1 MKTHYSEEL
10 FKKKISK
17 KLNLIQGKN
26 NKKISFNI
34 ETLSTTGN
42 LKSLN
47 SKRNHN
53 QNSKIIEKHLDI
65 DSSQRNIKKE
75 LYEKI
80 NENINSPSK
89 KAQYVRFS
97 ITGGLPKLRNKNI
110 DKSSFTSVQS
120 SNSNPIYPKKL
131 SKSKYF

>member
-131 SKSKYF
+131 SKSKYL